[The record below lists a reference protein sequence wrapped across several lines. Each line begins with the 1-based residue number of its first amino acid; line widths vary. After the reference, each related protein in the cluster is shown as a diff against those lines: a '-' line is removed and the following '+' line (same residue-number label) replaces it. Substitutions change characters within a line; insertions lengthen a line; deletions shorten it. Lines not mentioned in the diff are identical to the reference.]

1 MVGLGMRIAVDLDGV
16 LADTIVPLCSILNKR
31 HGAQLTPK
39 SFVQWHAWEVVHIT
53 KDEFFR
59 AMDEAW
65 FNWEEIPPIEDN
77 LAFKVNQLKKFGE
90 VDIVTGRSQ
99 ETVPPALSWLRNHGI
114 LYDEFVRTET
124 TKAKASLNYDI
135 FVDDAAELM
144 ALLASSFDRSGILYS
159 QPWNQNA
166 PSMPRVFRVQR
177 WDEIPQ
183 KLEIVTNTRQ

>member
-1 MVGLGMRIAVDLDGV
+1 LRIAVDLDGV
-16 LADTIVPLCSILNKR
+16 LADTIVSLCSILNKR
-31 HGAQLTPK
+31 LGAHFTPK
-39 SFVQWHAWEVVHIT
+39 SFVQWHAWEVAHIT

-65 FNWEEIPPIEDN
+65 FDWGTIPPTEDN
-77 LAFKVNQLKKFGE
+77 LAFKVDQLKKFGK

-99 ETVPPALSWLRNHGI
+99 ETVQPALSWLRNQGI

-144 ALLASSFDRSGILYS
+144 ILLASSFDRRGILYS

-166 PSMPRVFRVQR
+166 PSMPRIFRVQR

-183 KLEIVTNTRQ
+183 KLEIVINTKQ